1 MAPEKTLARVCG
13 EAEATVRCNAKLR
26 EMNVVVAATDEREIE
41 VLASGLPLHH
51 GAQLA
56 VDITLRSALTRYGS
70 ACAQAD
76 RVNGIVDTRTD
87 ETKNTSTRN
96 CSRATDAAWLWLG
109 WRRAAGGAQRRFS
122 SWKCWQQLG
131 HGRHRVF

>member
-1 MAPEKTLARVCG
+1 MAPEKTLARVCR
-13 EAEATVRCNAKLR
+13 EAGATMRCNAKLR
-26 EMNVVVAATDEREIE
+26 EMNVEVAATDEREIE

-56 VDITLRSALTRYGS
+56 VDITVRSASLGVGVLAHKLTESTALWRH
-70 ACAQAD
+70 AP
-76 RVNGIVDTRTD
+76 D
-87 ETKNTSTRN
+87 ETKNTSARN

-109 WRRAAGGAQRRFS
+109 WRRVADGAQRRFS
-122 SWKCWQQLG
+122 WQQLG